1 MTASACSADRV
12 GVLLRRRARSRYEL
26 SAASTIA
33 DIDLISRRG
42 VTLHVVDEIDR
53 EVDVELFDKP
63 LAHFRVLV
71 VQVRRQRAVCCVC
84 SKRAGPQRQ
93 TSRLTTV
100 DEDHDLVIAGRW
112 KCYARELDSKREI
125 SEIVD
130 TQFAYCLERSRYRAQ
145 LGACL
150 VERGEDEEAQRAL
163 ERGCEVT
170 SADDIVDVVGLAAL
184 EAVLRA
190 RRGELGEVQ
199 ELARR
204 ALARPDETDSIRL
217 LLDTRWSA
225 AEVFGAGRPPR

>member
-1 MTASACSADRV
+1 M
-12 GVLLRRRARSRYEL
+12 
-26 SAASTIA
+26 
-33 DIDLISRRG
+33 
-42 VTLHVVDEIDR
+42 
-53 EVDVELFDKP
+53 
-63 LAHFRVLV
+63 
-71 VQVRRQRAVCCVC
+71 
-84 SKRAGPQRQ
+84 
-93 TSRLTTV
+93 
-100 DEDHDLVIAGRW
+100 
-112 KCYARELDSKREI
+112 
-125 SEIVD
+125 
-130 TQFAYCLERSRYRAQ
+130 Q

-204 ALARPDETDSIRL
+204 ALARADETDSIRL

-225 AEVFGAGRPPR
+225 AEVFERAEGARAARRPGLGSQTSTEAPGTGAPAASSSRSRRWWSPSTLTSSQRRSTKSQ